1 MNKPASGAVAERRQP
16 ISMAAMIGQGVLYAA
31 FALFIGV
38 FSHWPTYK
46 PLDAGQALIKVSF
59 AMTGKP
65 VGDCI
70 KRTPEE
76 LAKLPP
82 NMRKPIECPR
92 ERSPVSIEVDI
103 GGQTVLSRTAQPTG
117 LKRDGTSAVYERVPV
132 PAGEQKIAVLVLHTG
147 GEARRGKTSN
157 DLIDL
162 VVPQADQVIVVAG
175 GNKDK
180 AFNTLAARRNAPVV
194 EVEKLAGVGAA
205 VKTAFGM

>member
-132 PAGEQKIAVLVLHTG
+132 PAGEQKIAVRMKDDVRAPGFNYQLEETVELKPSQVLV
-147 GEARRGKTSN
+147 
-157 DLIDL
+157 IDFS
-162 VVPQADQVIVVAG
+162 AEKGAI
-175 GNKDK
+175 
-180 AFNTLAARRNAPVV
+180 TLQ
-194 EVEKLAGVGAA
+194 
-205 VKTAFGM
+205 